1 MKNVALDINAIT
13 RRQAVGASLA
23 TAVALALKSNAFGHS
38 AEANAPQA
46 STDSP
51 GVKGRGIDAS
61 ALPTG
66 NASPLR
72 KAIAINA
79 AEGILDPL
87 WDPSLSGLEHW
98 RVEPGDAH
106 GLRVWQNWCFAGFE
120 WSRKPADGPALR
132 MSRQFEADCTGYD
145 RVVVSVMAPLDSIFT
160 MTALTDAGVRT
171 FASAP
176 APALK
181 KEHVLELGGATVLH
195 SLTLEIAA
203 AADGVTSG
211 WINWVGVQHS
221 QLLERV
227 KWMWNRFDAAW
238 EGYLQPESYEP
249 KFEPTH
255 GLLVNAAELAALR
268 TRHAAF
274 LAVHQE
280 SPFTK
285 AADAARKLEPERMV
299 REYVNFWGDTRYNR
313 ERDHGNTLL
322 ANAPVGHAVNAVIA
336 GLLLKDKSLLRLGAR
351 FAMALGMSGR
361 WDDGMIC
368 YLPGGVFEHRCFVQ
382 SLCAHEIALVLDL
395 AGEIFTDV
403 ARDFLSRRI
412 AEEALGSINFIA
424 WKHDYIFHCNQLAW
438 FTPGR
443 MAGYVLLEKS
453 WPRIKAYTEM
463 AYADLNESLGYAVL
477 PDGSYVEGPTYFRC
491 VARDGGLS
499 LHYYARSR
507 GKQLRDIIPAP
518 MLRTGDFGAAVLS
531 TDAEQDVIPFCDAR
545 DRLEQEA
552 LAVMAF
558 ALPQSHWVTMLRKSL
573 ARTHGLANTLMANL
587 LEADTPAAGP
597 PPKCFVS
604 LPEMGLM
611 ASTRGSNEAWT
622 KILLLGNKAN
632 AGHAHED
639 KGSFVLEYR
648 GETYAMDPGTCDYSS
663 PLAGILKNCERHNML
678 IPVGTSFRPA
688 PESPLTFDVRPA
700 GSGDAV
706 QFSATIDA
714 TPGWKNYRKW
724 VRSWQSPAPDQLT
737 ITDDYELAPGGG
749 TGVEFCWQTALP
761 VAVSGQTITLTGKHG
776 RATLQAPA
784 GTTIRVDDLPMPP
797 DRVQR
802 RVAILSPATS
812 GKLIV
817 SVRLI

>member
-1 MKNVALDINAIT
+1 MKDSPLDFNAIT

-23 TAVALALKSNAFGHS
+23 TAVGLALQSRGFGS
-38 AEANAPQA
+38 AAAAKAPESPTATAPGQGPAAGA
-46 STDSP
+46 SS
-51 GVKGRGIDAS
+51 
-61 ALPTG
+61 LPTG
-66 NASPLR
+66 STTSRL
-72 KAIAINA
+72 KAIPINA

-87 WDPSLSGLEHW
+87 WDPSLSGLSHW

-106 GLRVWQNWCFAGFE
+106 GLRVSQNWCFAAFE
-120 WSRKPADGPALR
+120 WARKPAGVPALR
-132 MSRQFEADCTGYD
+132 MTRQFEADCTGYD
-145 RVVVSVMAPLDSIFT
+145 RVIVSVMAPLDSIFK
-160 MTALTDAGVRT
+160 MTAVTNAGVRT
-171 FASAP
+171 FTSGP

-181 KEHVLELGGATVLH
+181 KEHALELNGASVLH
-195 SLTLEIAA
+195 SLTLEIDSAA
-203 AADGVTSG
+203 EGVSSG

-227 KWMWNRFDAAW
+227 KWMWDRFDAAW

-268 TRHAAF
+268 IRHDAF
-274 LAVHQE
+274 LAVHHE
-280 SPFTK
+280 STFTK
-285 AADAARKLEPERMV
+285 AADEARKLEPERMV
-299 REYVNFWGDTRYNR
+299 REFVNFWGDTRYNR

-395 AGEIFTDV
+395 AGEMFTDT
-403 ARDFLSRRI
+403 ARDFLSRRL
-412 AEEALGSINFIA
+412 AEEGLGSINFIA

-443 MAGYVLLEKS
+443 MSAYLLLEKS
-453 WPRIKAYTEM
+453 WPRIKPYTEM
-463 AYADLNESLGYAVL
+463 AYADLNESLGYAIL
-477 PDGSYVEGPTYFRC
+477 PDGGYVEGPTYFRC
-491 VARDGGLS
+491 VARDGGLT
-499 LHYYARSR
+499 LNYYARAR
-507 GKQLRDIIPAP
+507 GKQLRDIIPASVR
-518 MLRTGDFGAAVLS
+518 RTGDFGAAVLS
-531 TDAEQDVIPFCDAR
+531 TDADQDVIPICDAR
-545 DRLEQEA
+545 NRLEQEA

-558 ALPQSHWVTMLRKSL
+558 ALPQSHWVTMLRKAL

-597 PPKCFVS
+597 PPKPFVH

-611 ASTRGSNEAWT
+611 ASTRASQGSWT
-622 KILLLGNKAN
+622 KILVLGNKAN
-632 AGHAHED
+632 SGHSHED

-688 PESPLTFDVRPA
+688 PESPLSFNVRPA
-700 GSGDAV
+700 GTGDAV
-706 QFSATIDA
+706 RFSATIDV

-724 VRSWQSPAPDQLT
+724 VRSWDSPQPDQLT

-749 TGVEFCWQTALP
+749 TGVEFYWQTALP
-761 VAVSGQTITLTGKHG
+761 VTVAGRTITLTGQHG
-776 RATLQAPA
+776 RVILEAPA

-797 DRVQR
+797 ERVQR
-802 RVAILSPATS
+802 RIAILSPATS
-812 GKLIV
+812 GKLVV
-817 SVRLI
+817 SVRMI